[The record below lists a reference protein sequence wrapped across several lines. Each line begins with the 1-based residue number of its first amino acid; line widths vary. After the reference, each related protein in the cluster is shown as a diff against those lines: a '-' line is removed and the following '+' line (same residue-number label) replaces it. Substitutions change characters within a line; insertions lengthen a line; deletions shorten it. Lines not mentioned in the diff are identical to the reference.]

1 MENNENQRR
10 FTSWKEIAQY
20 LGRDIRTCQRWEEK
34 FGLPVYRVDPESP
47 KSRVYAFK
55 DELDEWLH
63 QRKPPRT
70 PIANAF
76 LWLQTFKKRLLYLGL
91 PALAGI
97 IVILALFIPRL
108 LGPSDPADFR
118 IEGSKLVVLNAK
130 GKELWH
136 YETGLQNLVGE
147 TKYRESFQFRRL
159 KESADRYLMPTL
171 IMKDINADRRIEVLF
186 STQTEDEMGEGE
198 LICFNDRGAE
208 LWRFK
213 AGREMKFGSTVYS
226 PDYRI
231 CGFDTYDVD
240 NDGQLEIFISSLQI
254 PHWPT
259 QLVSLSSQGR
269 MLGEYWHSGYLND
282 FVFADLDKD
291 GQTEIIFAGLNNE
304 YRKACLIVF
313 DAGNLNGSSPQT
325 ESEFRCPELGPGSE
339 KYYILFPRTDF
350 DMIANP
356 VEAVERMNILQN
368 GYLSLSTSVSKI
380 IYILNSGLAV
390 ESVIFS
396 HGFIQLHSEA
406 VREGKIKSTL
416 DEKYRENLKKGVV
429 YFDGQKWVNWPTPTG
444 FLGETKN

>member
-1 MENNENQRR
+1 
-10 FTSWKEIAQY
+10 
-20 LGRDIRTCQRWEEK
+20 
-34 FGLPVYRVDPESP
+34 
-47 KSRVYAFK
+47 
-55 DELDEWLH
+55 
-63 QRKPPRT
+63 
-70 PIANAF
+70 
-76 LWLQTFKKRLLYLGL
+76 
-91 PALAGI
+91 
-97 IVILALFIPRL
+97 
-108 LGPSDPADFR
+108 
-118 IEGSKLVVLNAK
+118 
-130 GKELWH
+130 
-136 YETGLQNLVGE
+136 
-147 TKYRESFQFRRL
+147 
-159 KESADRYLMPTL
+159 
-171 IMKDINADRRIEVLF
+171 
-186 STQTEDEMGEGE
+186 
-198 LICFNDRGAE
+198 
-208 LWRFK
+208 
-213 AGREMKFGSTVYS
+213 MKFGSTVYS